1 MESVPPIN
9 RFLKWPLSGI
19 ESVRS
24 IFVMTSTRQVVSGWL
39 NSMFFFSYTRPG
51 KLTVCYGK
59 SAFSMGKFTLLLVKR
74 LPSGKLRVCYGID
87 GPFSSLIYLSKIGWF
102 SIVMLV
108 YQRVVLNMSMR
119 TCLFMNIYDI
129 WENFITTSLRPNPGI
144 MVSKANYPN
153 MVLFQVSEIR

>member
-1 MESVPPIN
+1 MA
-9 RFLKWPLSGI
+9 I
-19 ESVRS
+19 ERHRISSFHFRDD
-24 IFVMTSTRQVVSGWL
+24 L
-39 NSMFFFSYTRPG
+39 NAASCERLAEQHVFFSYTRPG